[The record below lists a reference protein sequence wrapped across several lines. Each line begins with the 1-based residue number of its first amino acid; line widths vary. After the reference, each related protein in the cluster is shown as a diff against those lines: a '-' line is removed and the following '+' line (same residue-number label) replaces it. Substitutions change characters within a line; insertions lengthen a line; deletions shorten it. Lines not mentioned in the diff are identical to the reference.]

1 MDNNK
6 QTITFCNSM
15 ILDDLFVKQKKK
27 KTKQTNIVSIP
38 NQTVIVG
45 NGLFETYP
53 NITLHRTELDF
64 L

>member
-1 MDNNK
+1 MN
-6 QTITFCNSM
+6 
-15 ILDDLFVKQKKK
+15 LDDLFVKQKKK

-53 NITLHRTELDF
+53 NITLHRTEFDF
-64 L
+64 NFM